1 MRNLVLGMLFAALG
15 LAATFV
21 YAEPFCAK
29 RFWIIRN
36 QVFGRG

>member
-21 YAEPFCAK
+21 YAQIFCAK
-29 RFWIIRN
+29 LFCIIRI
-36 QVFGRG
+36 QVFGRK